1 MSPSRCAGP
10 QRAVNAV
17 GSRDV
22 GPASR
27 SGPEGAL
34 SVGFPPV
41 RTGLVDEP
49 RLGEHLFV
57 SPCWL
62 VVDWHHPHRSSS
74 MSASALPCA
83 FGDACLLSPAAK
95 DSSSPSRFSV
105 VFVAQKGALKGSVS
119 ARLVDLQLCG

>member
-1 MSPSRCAGP
+1 
-10 QRAVNAV
+10 
-17 GSRDV
+17 
-22 GPASR
+22 
-27 SGPEGAL
+27 
-34 SVGFPPV
+34 
-41 RTGLVDEP
+41 
-49 RLGEHLFV
+49 
-57 SPCWL
+57 
-62 VVDWHHPHRSSS
+62 